1 MPSAVSLAKQWPS
14 GTGNP
19 LLGLPIRSVYGGS
32 WGVPLRVFLRSSYA
46 DNTST
51 ASCWGFFIIE
61 RWLCL
66 TISQASPSRR
76 GSIVGVGTIVG
87 NAVSVGHCSG
97 VGSAQPRPKN
107 RQPTMQSG
115 FWACHHATYAD
126 LPGGEVSAVLH
137 RFKNFV
143 YLVPMPRAY
152 GTSFLLTS
160 QTCERRSG
168 PVVGPRGFGSP

>member
-14 GTGNP
+14 TTGNP

-46 DNTST
+46 DNTSS
-51 ASCWGFFIIE
+51 ASCSGVFITE

-66 TISQASPSRR
+66 TISQASSSRR

-87 NAVSVGHCSG
+87 NAVSVGDCSG

-107 RQPTMQSG
+107 RAANNAIRVLGMPSRYVRRFAGWRGVRCSAPLHEFRIPGSNAAGLRYQFSVNVPNLRKKIR
-115 FWACHHATYAD
+115 AC
-126 LPGGEVSAVLH
+126 G
-137 RFKNFV
+137 
-143 YLVPMPRAY
+143 
-152 GTSFLLTS
+152 
-160 QTCERRSG
+160 RSKG
-168 PVVGPRGFGSP
+168 LR